1 MSEEAISES
10 DLEPSLN
17 SEEEYLDNEEEEDME
32 EDEDENDGDDED
44 DSVGEW
50 QINSSLVLLFSLIIS
65 SENKGKR
72 VIELMITVV
81 SVCFL
86 MSSRL
91 GD

>member
-17 SEEEYLDNEEEEDME
+17 SEEEYLENEEDEEMEDME

-50 QINSSLVLLFSLIIS
+50 QMNFFLGHNGWKQRGRLLTWPII
-65 SENKGKR
+65 
-72 VIELMITVV
+72 IHFII
-81 SVCFL
+81 
-86 MSSRL
+86 
-91 GD
+91 